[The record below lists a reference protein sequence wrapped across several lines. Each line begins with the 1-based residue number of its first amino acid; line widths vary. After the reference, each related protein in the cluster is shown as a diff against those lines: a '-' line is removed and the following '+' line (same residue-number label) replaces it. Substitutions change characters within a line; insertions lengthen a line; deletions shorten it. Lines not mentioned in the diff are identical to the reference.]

1 QSSHVS
7 TVNRPGRCCRR
18 SPVRSRFRSRAEPH
32 QGQSARRGSC
42 TRVLPAGAGT
52 AAPGAGTRGG
62 AAGSGGAGRAGGTAG
77 MGGTG
82 GTGGTGGRTDMGGS
96 RCGGR
101 TAIHRKA
108 LRTGRLQGR
117 QRRRGDVVAAGAGRG
132 AAAGPGGRG
141 EPRGGGARGVR
152 GARAVGRTWA
162 APVAVGVRQ
171 STAKHYVPD
180 GSRGSN
186 GAEVAWWR
194 RDPAGGRAGTGSCS
208 SRAGP

>member
-1 QSSHVS
+1 SAVRRGFWKVWPQSSHVS

-52 AAPGAGTRGG
+52 AAPGAGTTGG
-62 AAGSGGAGRAGGTAG
+62 AAGSGGAGRAGGTGG

-96 RCGGR
+96 RGGGR

-108 LRTGRLQGR
+108 LRTGRLQGV
-117 QRRRGDVVAAGAGRG
+117 QRRRGGVVAAGPGRGAGRG
-132 AAAGPGGRG
+132 RVLFEPGR
-141 EPRGGGARGVR
+141 
-152 GARAVGRTWA
+152 
-162 APVAVGVRQ
+162 
-171 STAKHYVPD
+171 Y
-180 GSRGSN
+180 
-186 GAEVAWWR
+186 
-194 RDPAGGRAGTGSCS
+194 CS
-208 SRAGP
+208 ANELA